1 MSQRSGIQVRREQ
14 LLALGVGHFSFRS
27 IAFGE
32 WSLVWGY
39 PGASGALSCFF
50 GSESVIL
57 CIHIP
62 RQGSVHTSFRTY
74 LFSRFSFYNQLVDD
88 DYCGIGIL
96 SASYE
101 IYEHCEH
108 SPQNNHY
115 TSPP

>member
-1 MSQRSGIQVRREQ
+1 MGIEIFSEIWHSSQEGATSG
-14 LLALGVGHFSFRS
+14 LGSVTSR
-27 IAFGE
+27 FGVLHLG
-32 WSLVWGY
+32 WSLVWDTLVLAVHC
-39 PGASGALSCFF
+39 PVF

-74 LFSRFSFYNQLVDD
+74 LFSRCGFIMQLVGKTF
-88 DYCGIGIL
+88 CGIGIL

-108 SPQNNHY
+108 KSPE
-115 TSPP
+115 